1 MKSDME
7 SKRIFGPG
15 WGNENNGNH
24 DSLSLEMDDEMDV
37 DVRD

>member
-7 SKRIFGPG
+7 SKRIFGHG

-24 DSLSLEMDDEMDV
+24 DSLSLEMDDEMDF